1 LGTHLSFSTAFHP
14 QSSGQVER
22 VNQILED
29 MLRASVISFGK
40 DWEKCLP
47 FAEFAYNNSY
57 QASLG
62 QAPFEVLYGRK
73 CRTPLNWSETGE
85 RQLFGPDMIQEAE
98 EQVRIIREKLKTAQS
113 RQKSQYDRHHK
124 TMTYEVDEKAYLRVT
139 PLKGTH
145 RFGIKGKLAPRYI
158 GPFRILAKR
167 GEVAYQLELP
177 PQLSRVHDVFHV
189 SQLRRCFSDPIRGV
203 DHETLDLQDN
213 LTYREYPVR
222 ILDQAE
228 RTTRRHNIKF
238 LKVQWSHHSEKEAT
252 WEREDRLRLEYP
264 SFFPTS
270 PESRDAILLSG
281 GELSHPCF

>member
-1 LGTHLSFSTAFHP
+1 
-14 QSSGQVER
+14 
-22 VNQILED
+22 
-29 MLRASVISFGK
+29 
-40 DWEKCLP
+40 
-47 FAEFAYNNSY
+47 
-57 QASLG
+57 
-62 QAPFEVLYGRK
+62 
-73 CRTPLNWSETGE
+73 
-85 RQLFGPDMIQEAE
+85 MIQEAE
-98 EQVRIIREKLKTAQS
+98 EQVRIIRENLKTAQS

-124 TMTYEVDEKAYLRVT
+124 DMTYELGDQAYLRVT

-145 RFGIKGKLAPRYI
+145 RFGTKGKLAPRYI

-177 PQLSRVHDVFHV
+177 PHLSRVHDVFHV

-228 RTTRRHNIKF
+228 RVTRRQNIKF
-238 LKVQWSHHSEKEAT
+238 LKVQWSHHSEREAT

-264 SFFPTS
+264 TLFPST
-270 PESRDAILLSG
+270 PESRDEILSSG
-281 GELSHPCF
+281 GELSHP